1 MSLIWKY
8 FSLSGRVAFC
18 KSCKFSK
25 NHPPRSPTTFLISH
39 LRASHPKLYDDF
51 SAKKKAKEPQQ
62 QTLKEHL
69 WNRHQQHLRS
79 LMIWMQQTDELI
91 ENEIENEQGQST
103 TQNTNEFFHFLS
115 VVKKP
120 F

>member
-1 MSLIWKY
+1 
-8 FSLSGRVAFC
+8 
-18 KSCKFSK
+18 
-25 NHPPRSPTTFLISH
+25 
-39 LRASHPKLYDDF
+39 
-51 SAKKKAKEPQQ
+51 
-62 QTLKEHL
+62 
-69 WNRHQQHLRS
+69 
-79 LMIWMQQTDELI
+79 MIWMQQTDELI